1 MTTTIRPA
9 VPADAALILQF
20 IRELATF
27 EKAPE
32 AVKATEEDL
41 LRDGFGSQ
49 PRFESFIAEVD
60 GRSAGF
66 ALFFHNYSTWEGC
79 AGIHLEDLYVSP
91 WARGKGVER
100 ALIEAVA
107 ARAAER
113 RCPRL
118 DLSVLHWNPA
128 REVYQKLG
136 FRALSDWVSY
146 RLEGDALAS
155 LANSSM
161 KP

>member
-9 VPADAALILQF
+9 VAADAALILQF

-32 AVKATEEDL
+32 AVKATVEDL

-49 PRFESFIAEVD
+49 PRFESFLAEVD

-66 ALFFHNYSTWEGC
+66 ALFFYNYSTWEGC

-91 WARGKGVER
+91 WARGKGVGR
-100 ALIEAVA
+100 ALIEAVST
-107 ARAAER
+107 RAAER

-128 REVYQKLG
+128 REVYRKLG

-146 RLEGDALAS
+146 RLEGDALAD
-155 LANSSM
+155 LAHSST

>member
-9 VPADAALILQF
+9 VSSDAALILQF

-32 AVKATEEDL
+32 AVKATVEDL
-41 LRDGFGSQ
+41 LRDGFGPQ
-49 PRFESFIAEVD
+49 PRFESFIAEVN

-66 ALFFHNYSTWEGC
+66 ALFFYNYSTWEGC

-91 WARGKGVER
+91 WARGKGVGR
-100 ALIEAVA
+100 ALLEAVA

-113 RCPRL
+113 HCPRL
-118 DLSVLHWNPA
+118 DLSVLHWNSA
-128 REVYQKLG
+128 RDVYQKLG
-136 FRALSDWVSY
+136 FRALNDWVSY
-146 RLEGDALAS
+146 RLEGDAIAALAQS
-155 LANSSM
+155 AE